1 VNESGDQRVDP
12 APGRHEMA
20 VREARLRPE
29 FADRYPG
36 MQPGMWYL
44 AATVASAVRHDETAP
59 RGELRPLPDPHFE
72 FRGGVPSRPRD
83 ARTRSS
89 DRPGD
94 FPT

>member
-1 VNESGDQRVDP
+1 
-12 APGRHEMA
+12 MA

-29 FADRYPG
+29 FADHYPG
-36 MQPGMWYL
+36 MQAGMWYL

-59 RGELRPLPDPHFE
+59 RGELRPLPDSHFE
-72 FRGGVPSRPRD
+72 FRGGAPSRARD